1 MSSPTAI
8 AVAAVQFVTRQTN
21 GWLPVELADL
31 PDEHCRRV
39 IFSAARLV
47 DAVTEWPH
55 PDRPRH
61 AARPLD

>member
-47 DAVTEWPH
+47 DAVTEWPD
-55 PDRPRH
+55 PGPARH
-61 AARPLD
+61 AAKPLD